1 MSKWAA
7 RAIALYL
14 PQFHPC
20 PTTIDGG
27 VRASPNGQTSLARVR
42 CSPDMSNPE
51 SPQISG
57 STTSDSPRPAKRKRS
72 SRRLTASRHS
82 ASGTTGFGNGRRIL
96 ECPFNEVSSSDQTSM
111 SFCLGWANE
120 SWTGVWHGAKNRI
133 LAEQIYSD
141 SDDRAHFDALLPAF
155 RDDRYFRVN
164 DRPVLYVYRPAE
176 LPDAARFVDRWQ
188 QMARAAGLGGLHL
201 VAANSHDYWG
211 FRADGFDAA
220 FQQRLPFAPPVGG
233 MSAVRFRHKILRH
246 PIVYRYSRE
255 RSRAPLNG
263 DGTCIRAS
271 CRTSITRR
279 DRDGTASFSR
289 TPSPS
294 TSARTCGTPW
304 PRSPTDPGRNDWCG

>member
-14 PQFHPC
+14 PQFHPV
-20 PTTIDGG
+20 PDNDRWWGPGFTEWTN
-27 VRASPNGQTSLARVR
+27 VARARPLFPGHVQPRIPADLGFYDLRLPETREAQAELATSHGIEAF
-42 CSPDMSNPE
+42 CFW
-51 SPQISG
+51 
-57 STTSDSPRPAKRKRS
+57 
-72 SRRLTASRHS
+72 HYW
-82 ASGTTGFGNGRRIL
+82 FGNGRRIL
-96 ECPFNEVSSSDQTSM
+96 ERPFNEVLSSDQTSM

-201 VAANSHDYWG
+201 VAANGHDVLG
-211 FRADGFDAA
+211 
-220 FQQRLPFAPPVGG
+220 LPG
-233 MSAVRFRHKILRH
+233 
-246 PIVYRYSRE
+246 
-255 RSRAPLNG
+255 
-263 DGTCIRAS
+263 
-271 CRTSITRR
+271 
-279 DRDGTASFSR
+279 
-289 TPSPS
+289 
-294 TSARTCGTPW
+294 
-304 PRSPTDPGRNDWCG
+304 